1 MNKTILGI
9 DLGTSSVKLMLRTAD
24 GSFIKAKASYAEKTT
39 DGWRGAV
46 KKAFADL
53 PPMRIDAIGLT
64 SQVGTYIVNGSE
76 VIGWEAGVGRAESER
91 MKVKYPQK
99 VFIEE
104 IAMPHPSIDSYPIP
118 RLLYIKNHYETVR
131 SVCQPKDWL
140 CAELTG
146 RMVTDRYSWR
156 GLAHTKTGAYSALF
170 LKEIGLSETVL
181 PPIAA
186 HDEIIGTTTAECEVA
201 FGIPQGI
208 PVVGGMNDF
217 FSSLVGMGMGK
228 NGELFDVT
236 GTSEHL
242 GVLQDEI
249 CAETNMVSGVY
260 FDRFIHY
267 GGTASAGASMDFGIR
282 NFGLEGID
290 IGEIL
295 KKHPPIFAPY
305 VNGERAPIF
314 DSNAR
319 GVFFGIG
326 ADCGKRELAYAVLEG
341 VVFSL
346 YHIYENLGCPPCDRM
361 VVSGGAAKDAVLN
374 RMKAAMFRTRVCVP
388 EETDTTA
395 LGAVMTAA
403 KAIGA
408 TEGEI
413 QNRVVRSFEPDD
425 ACGKI
430 FAERYEIYKNI
441 YPSLKREFAQFSK
454 IREEM
459 IK

>member
-9 DLGTSSVKLMLRTAD
+9 DLGTSSVKLVLRTAD
-24 GSFIKAKASYAEKTT
+24 GGFIKAKASYAEKTT

-76 VIGWEAGVGRAESER
+76 VIGWEASVGRAESER
-91 MKVKYPQK
+91 VKAKYPQK
-99 VFIEE
+99 VFLEE
-104 IAMPHPSIDSYPIP
+104 IAMPHPNIDSYPIP
-118 RLLYIKNHYETVR
+118 RLLYIKQHCGAVQ

-140 CAELTG
+140 CEELTG

-156 GLAHTKTGAYSALF
+156 GLAHTETGAYSALF
-170 LKEIGLSETVL
+170 LREIGISEAVL
-181 PPIAA
+181 PPIAG
-186 HDEIIGTTTAECEVA
+186 HDEMIGTTTAACEMKL
-201 FGIPQGI
+201 GIPKGI
-208 PVVGGMNDF
+208 PVFCGMNDF
-217 FSSLVGMGMGK
+217 FSSLVGMGMEK
-228 NGELFDVT
+228 SGELFDVT

-249 CAETNMVSGVY
+249 CAETNMVSGGY
-260 FDRFIHY
+260 FERFIHY
-267 GGTASAGASMDFGIR
+267 GGTASAGASIDFGIR
-282 NFGLEGID
+282 NFGLADID

-295 KKHPPIFAPY
+295 KKHPPIFTPY

-326 ADCGKRELAYAVLEG
+326 ADCGKRELAYSVLEG

-346 YHIYENLGCPPCDRM
+346 YHIYENLGCPPCGRM
-361 VVSGGAAKDAVLN
+361 IVSGGAARNAVLN
-374 RMKAAMFRTRVCVP
+374 QMKADLFRVRVCVP

-403 KAIGA
+403 KGIGA
-408 TEGEI
+408 AGGDI
-413 QNRVVRSFEPDD
+413 RNRVARCFEADD
-425 ACGKI
+425 TNGKI
-430 FAERYEIYKNI
+430 LAERYAIYKNI
-441 YPSLKREFAQFSK
+441 YASLQDEFAQFSK

-459 IK
+459 MK